1 MAHLAKIRVFSLAKE
16 LGLQTEALMA
26 ALAKLGV
33 ENITKASAID
43 EETAQAVREIIQEQ
57 LAKARAAEEI
67 KTTAEKEAVE
77 ATEAPEAASVMA
89 EEGAEAE
96 VTATAAAAPAPAAP
110 EAPIAP
116 PPPSAP
122 ARPSRRKTAAPEK
135 TAPAPQPEA
144 PATPTTEAERR
155 AYEREERE
163 RKEGRL
169 PGGPPRLHEGL
180 MALEEHLAV
189 LEAQAEEEEA
199 KPLVKPLPEIARR
212 PTGPRPPGAVE
223 VPPVVTVLGHID
235 HGKTTLLDALRHTQ
249 VAAREA
255 GGITQHIGASEI
267 VHEGKPI
274 VFLDTPGHAAFTAM
288 RARGAQVTDIAVIIV
303 AADDGVM
310 PQTVEAI
317 NHAKAA
323 NVPLIV
329 AINKIDLPDANVE
342 RVKQQ
347 LLEHELVPEEWGG
360 NTIVVPISAKT
371 GENLDELLEMILLVA
386 ELQELWADPQA
397 DFAGVIVEAR
407 LDQSQ
412 GPVATVL
419 VRNGRLSVGD
429 VVVCGGTYG
438 RIRRLRDWQ
447 GKSLKVVEPG
457 HPAEVMGLSG
467 VPEPGDVMIRVEN
480 LKQAREIAE
489 QYAEEQRQRQLIGAK
504 GAALRELYH
513 SLQSG
518 ELKELNV
525 IIKADA
531 YGSVQAIENALH
543 ELNEELSEVRIQ
555 IIHSG
560 VGAISESDV
569 LLGKASAA
577 IVVGF
582 QVEADPAAVQTAASE
597 GVEIR
602 TYQIIYELLDDFR
615 AAVQGMLEP
624 IVETRYLGKAEVLQL
639 FRVARVGV
647 VAGVRVLDGELRAN
661 ADIVVW
667 RDGEEVFRGKLTS
680 LKRFD
685 QDVPSVPAGTEC
697 GVGVEGFRGWKVGDI
712 IEATSQVIVERK
724 LQATS

>member
-1 MAHLAKIRVFSLAKE
+1 MAKIRVFSLAKE

-26 ALAKLGV
+26 ALTKLGV

-57 LAKARAAEEI
+57 LAKARAAEEV
-67 KTTAEKEAVE
+67 KTAAEKEAVE
-77 ATEAPEAASVMA
+77 VAEAPEAASVTVA
-89 EEGAEAE
+89 ESEAVE
-96 VTATAAAAPAPAAP
+96 AAPVQAPPPEAKKAPAAPPPPAPPARAPRRQTAAAETAAPAP
-110 EAPIAP
+110 
-116 PPPSAP
+116 
-122 ARPSRRKTAAPEK
+122 
-135 TAPAPQPEA
+135 PQPEA
-144 PATPTTEAERR
+144 PVAPTTEAERR

-180 MALEEHLAV
+180 MALEEHLAA
-189 LEAQAEEEEA
+189 LEAQAEEEEE

-429 VVVCGGTYG
+429 VVVCGATYG

-489 QYAEEQRQRQLIGAK
+489 QYAEEQRQRQLTGAK

-531 YGSVQAIENALH
+531 YGSVQAIENTLH
-543 ELNEELSEVRIQ
+543 ELNEELPEVRIQ

-582 QVEADPAAVQTAASE
+582 QVEADPAAAQTAASE

-712 IEATSQVIVERK
+712 IEATTQVIVERK